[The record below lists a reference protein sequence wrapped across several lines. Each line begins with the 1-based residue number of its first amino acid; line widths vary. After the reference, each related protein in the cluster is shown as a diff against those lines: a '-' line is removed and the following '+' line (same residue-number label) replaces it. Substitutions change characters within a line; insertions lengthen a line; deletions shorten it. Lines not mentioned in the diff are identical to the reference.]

1 MLTMLVEVI
10 MSVFI
15 ANFKASEHPITN
27 IVVRGILIMIA
38 GFCIGLFASFR
49 EGGDFSISWALMISF
64 IVGIVVSL
72 LIFLIEIFANY
83 LDKK

>member
-1 MLTMLVEVI
+1 
-10 MSVFI
+10 
-15 ANFKASEHPITN
+15 
-27 IVVRGILIMIA
+27 MIA

-49 EGGDFSISWALMISF
+49 EEGDFSISWALMISF

-72 LIFLIEIFANY
+72 LVFLIEIFANY

>member
-1 MLTMLVEVI
+1 MLTVVVEVI

-15 ANFKASEHPITN
+15 ANFKVSEHPITN

-38 GFCIGLFASFR
+38 GFCIGVFSSFKKGN
-49 EGGDFSISWALMISF
+49 EISISWALMISF

-72 LIFLIEIFANY
+72 LIFLIEVFAKY
-83 LDKK
+83 LDRK